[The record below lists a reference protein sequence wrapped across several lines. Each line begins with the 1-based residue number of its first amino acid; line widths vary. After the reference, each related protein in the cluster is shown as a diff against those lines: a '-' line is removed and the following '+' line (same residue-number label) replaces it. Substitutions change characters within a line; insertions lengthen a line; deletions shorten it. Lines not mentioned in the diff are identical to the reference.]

1 MAIPFIP
8 FPGLIIRTTSY
19 FFGSIMR
26 KYYTKQKLVS
36 MVEIKISSG
45 HSGMTVNCSELP
57 YASAWIEINN
67 LTPFHVIVHEI
78 DAEFYMSARV
88 AGAVKTYEKDIGP
101 SCEDRLF
108 IRTDLNKNQ
117 VDYIKR
123 HKSFNMP
130 RLSINMKLSCKLS
143 PFEIID
149 HDISI
154 KNIEFINCNN
164 FLKSKLLGFGH
175 KIIKS
180 EYKYIL

>member
-8 FPGLIIRTTSY
+8 FPGLIIRATSSS
-19 FFGSIMR
+19 FGSIMR

-36 MVEIKISSG
+36 MVETKISSE

-78 DAEFYMSARV
+78 DAEFYMSDRV
-88 AGAVKTYEKDIGP
+88 VEVVKTYEKNIDP
-101 SCEDRLF
+101 SCEERLF
-108 IRTDLNKNQ
+108 IRTDLNGNQ

-123 HKSFNMP
+123 HKNFDMP
-130 RLSINMKLSCKLS
+130 RLNINMKLSCKLS

-149 HDISI
+149 REIPV

-164 FLKSKLLGFGH
+164 FLKSKLLGFMH
-175 KIIKS
+175 KKIK
-180 EYKYIL
+180 